1 MLRPFVVLQNQA
13 QGIVPEFSA
22 MLAAMD
28 RFNTPWRVTAAA
40 IYTAPSDSRVFGS
53 LDIDVTDARHFMD
66 GKRKSGVKI
75 TMVHIATAVVA
86 RAVAFDV
93 PELNCFIRRGSVIGR
108 KRLNVMVP
116 VMLGGQAGMSSVLV
130 NDAHART
137 VSDLAA
143 DIRQQA
149 QKSRGGEESKASQNK
164 YLLNKIPWP
173 FRRAV
178 FKLLKWLAVDLGVEL
193 RRLGLTSDS
202 FGSFILSD
210 IGSFGL
216 TSGMAALF
224 PAAKIPA
231 VIIMGKMEDKPVVRN
246 GEVVIRTILP
256 LTGTFDHRIVDGM
269 QIGKLGRAIHRNF
282 ARPEWLDEVP
292 TDDLTDCLFGSG

>member
-1 MLRPFVVLQNQA
+1 MLV
-13 QGIVPEFSA
+13 
-22 MLAAMD
+22 AMD

-40 IYTAPSDSRVFGS
+40 IYTAPSDSRVYGS
-53 LDIDVTDARHFMD
+53 LDIDVTEAKRFMD
-66 GKRKSGVKI
+66 AKRKTGVKI
-75 TMVHIATAVVA
+75 TMVHLTTAVLA

-93 PELNCFIRRGSVIGR
+93 PELNCFIRRGSVVGR

-116 VMLGGQAGMSSVLV
+116 VMLDSQSGVSSVLV
-130 NDAHART
+130 NDAHARP
-137 VSDLAA
+137 VSDLAD

-149 QKSRGGEESKASQNK
+149 QMSRSGEESKASRNK
-164 YLLNKIPWP
+164 YVLNKIPWP

-178 FKLLKWLAVDLGVEL
+178 FKLVKWLTVDLGVEM
-193 RRLGLTSDS
+193 RSLGLSSDS
-202 FGSFILSD
+202 FGSFIVSD

-231 VIIMGKMEDKPVVRN
+231 VIIMGKMEEKPVVRD

-282 ARPEWLDEVP
+282 KKPEWLDEVP
-292 TDDLTDCLFGSG
+292 SEQLADCIFDSE

>member
-1 MLRPFVVLQNQA
+1 
-13 QGIVPEFSA
+13 
-22 MLAAMD
+22 MD

-40 IYTAPSDSRVFGS
+40 IYTAPSDSRVYGS
-53 LDIDVTDARHFMD
+53 LDIDVTEAKRFMD
-66 GKRKSGVKI
+66 AKRKTGVKI
-75 TMVHIATAVVA
+75 TMVHLTTAVLA

-93 PELNCFIRRGSVIGR
+93 PELNCYIRRGSVVGR

-116 VMLGGQAGMSSVLV
+116 VMLDSQSGVSSVLV
-130 NDAHART
+130 NDAHARP
-137 VSDLAA
+137 VSDLAD

-149 QKSRGGEESKASQNK
+149 QMSRGGKESKASQNK

-178 FKLLKWLAVDLGVEL
+178 FKFLKWLTVDLGVEM
-193 RRLGLTSDS
+193 RSLGLSSDS
-202 FGSFILSD
+202 FGSFIVSD

-231 VIIMGKMEDKPVVRN
+231 VIIMGKMDEKPVVRD

-282 ARPEWLDEVP
+282 KKPEWLDEVP
-292 TDDLTDCLFGSG
+292 DEQLADCIFDSG

>member
-1 MLRPFVVLQNQA
+1 MLV
-13 QGIVPEFSA
+13 
-22 MLAAMD
+22 AMD

-40 IYTAPSDSRVFGS
+40 IYTAPSDSRVYGS
-53 LDIDVTDARHFMD
+53 LDIDVTEAKRFLDA
-66 GKRKSGVKI
+66 KRKAGVKI
-75 TMVHIATAVVA
+75 TMVHLTTAVLA

-93 PELNCFIRRGSVIGR
+93 PELNCFIRRGSVVGR
-108 KRLNVMVP
+108 KRLNVMLP
-116 VMLGGQAGMSSVLV
+116 VMLDSQSGVSSVIV
-130 NDAHART
+130 NDAHARP
-137 VSDLAA
+137 VSDLAN

-149 QKSRGGEESKASQNK
+149 QMSRSGEESKASQNK
-164 YLLNKIPWP
+164 YVLNKIPWP

-178 FKLLKWLAVDLGVEL
+178 FKLVKWLTVDLGVEM
-193 RRLGLTSDS
+193 RSLGLSSDS
-202 FGSFILSD
+202 FGSFIVSD

-231 VIIMGKMEDKPVVRN
+231 VIIMGKMEEKPVVRD
-246 GEVVIRTILP
+246 GEIVIRTILP

-282 ARPEWLDEVP
+282 KKPEWLDEVP
-292 TDDLTDCLFGSG
+292 SEQLADCIFDSE

>member
-1 MLRPFVVLQNQA
+1 
-13 QGIVPEFSA
+13 

-40 IYTAPSDSRVFGS
+40 IYTAPSDSRVYGS
-53 LDIDVTDARHFMD
+53 LDIDVTDAKRFMD
-66 GKRKSGVKI
+66 GKRRSGVKI
-75 TMVHIATAVVA
+75 TMLHLTTAVLA
-86 RAVAFDV
+86 RAIAFDV
-93 PELNCFIRRGSVIGR
+93 PELNCFIRRGSVVGR

-116 VMLGGQAGMSSVLV
+116 IMLDSHAGVSSVLL
-130 NDAHART
+130 NDAHARP
-137 VSDLAA
+137 VSDLAS
-143 DIRQQA
+143 DIRQLVRKA
-149 QKSRGGEESKASQNK
+149 RGGSESKASQNK
-164 YLLNKIPWP
+164 YMLNKIPWP
-173 FRRAV
+173 LRRVV
-178 FKLLKWLAVDLGVEL
+178 FKFLKWLTVDLGVEL
-193 RRLGLTSDS
+193 RQLGLSSDS
-202 FGSFILSD
+202 FGSFVVSD

-231 VIIMGKMEDKPVVRN
+231 VIIMGKMEEKPVVRD

-282 ARPEWLDEVP
+282 AKPEWLDEIP
-292 TDDLTDCLFGSG
+292 DRELADCLFESG